1 MKLLFKRWK
10 LKNTVAIG
18 SVILIGNSTGKRCPT
33 IPKNCSVGSSQNQS
47 LCLSK
52 KCVRLAAN
60 YLNNM
65 KPKVNPCKDFYSFA
79 CGSFAT
85 NRVVPEHEKKINVLF
100 EMERE
105 HKLHLKDILEDASAD
120 EESKAMT
127 LSRTYYNSC
136 MDEEAQAEL
145 GTLPMLSLISHM
157 GGWELLTNAR
167 FDAADYHWEAT
178 AGRLQI
184 YGVDGLIRVFVQ
196 RGFEDSDA
204 QLIMLGPP
212 KLFLEKKKFYRG
224 APSTNAYLSYY
235 RQYITNVLKMLGAD
249 MDDDSAG
256 IEYQVNDII
265 DLERRIANVGLS
277 ALVKSK
283 PLNCINNYMMFRL
296 VSSFDVYL
304 SQQYRRPLQQFHSN
318 MYGKTAEA
326 IEMIGDFKNSMKT
339 LLLDAEWM
347 DDATRAAALKK
358 LESMRYKIG
367 FPDYIFNETEV
378 LRPFKG
384 VLLVADRYF
393 DNALELR
400 KASIRDNLN
409 ELRRK
414 PGSDEWAF
422 PVIAVDAFYSFTGN
436 EIVFPAG
443 ILQYPIFI
451 PEAPFYLNYASIGI
465 AVGHEITHGYDDLG
479 AQYDANGSLRGWWD
493 EGTLETFRQRRQCF
507 INQYGKQVD
516 GRSSIG
522 ENIADNGGMRL
533 AYEAYKMRRSRESNL
548 TKVLPGLAEWTA
560 EQLFFIAYANV
571 WCEVVKTSSV
581 NYLMD
586 TDVHPLGMF
595 RVNVP
600 LQNFPPFSEAFN
612 CPIGSP
618 MNPYEKCRVW

>member
-1 MKLLFKRWK
+1 
-10 LKNTVAIG
+10 
-18 SVILIGNSTGKRCPT
+18 
-33 IPKNCSVGSSQNQS
+33 
-47 LCLSK
+47 
-52 KCVRLAAN
+52 
-60 YLNNM
+60 M
-65 KPKVNPCKDFYSFA
+65 KPKMDPCKDFYSFA

-100 EMERE
+100 EMEKE
-105 HKLHLKDILEDASAD
+105 HKLHLKGLFFTDTSHSSYFSKTPFSDILEDSSSG
-120 EESKAMT
+120 EESEAMT

-136 MDEEAQAEL
+136 MDEEVS
-145 GTLPMLSLISHM
+145 G
-157 GGWELLTNAR
+157 
-167 FDAADYHWEAT
+167 
-178 AGRLQI
+178 GRLQI

-196 RGFEDSDA
+196 RGFEDSEA
-204 QLIMLGPP
+204 QLIM
-212 KLFLEKKKFYRG
+212 
-224 APSTNAYLSYY
+224 
-235 RQYITNVLKMLGAD
+235 VCAD
-249 MDDDSAG
+249 MDDDTAG

-265 DLERRIANVGLS
+265 DLERRIANVAKKLLAHLGPMDDNVTVNLYDLGYFEGLS

-283 PLNCINNYMMFRL
+283 PLSCINNYMMFRL

-347 DDATRAAALKK
+347 DETTRAAALKK
-358 LESMRYKIG
+358 LETMRYKIG

-384 VLLVADRYF
+384 VHLVADRYF

-409 ELRRK
+409 DLRRK
-414 PGSDEWAF
+414 PGLDEWAF

-507 INQYGKQVD
+507 INQYGKQVEPATHKNVD

-533 AYEAYKMRRSRESNL
+533 AYEVR
-548 TKVLPGLAEWTA
+548 
-560 EQLFFIAYANV
+560 
-571 WCEVVKTSSV
+571 TS
-581 NYLMD
+581 L
-586 TDVHPLGMF
+586 
-595 RVNVP
+595 
-600 LQNFPPFSEAFN
+600 
-612 CPIGSP
+612 
-618 MNPYEKCRVW
+618 